1 MRPKLEN
8 RNKHP
13 LPHPSNEHPST
24 LKMKKV
30 LRVLIGTFSFLPAP
44 LISFSYSCPLF
55 PLLISSFS
63 SLTDHVCPSSP
74 RLFVYFSLHLSTKDQ
89 RRYRLVIILLQQIKL
104 IIQYSI
110 VYSMICDGSFKGENR
125 YGFSL
130 VRESTAWF
138 Y

>member
-8 RNKHP
+8 RKKHS

-24 LKMKKV
+24 LEMKKV
-30 LRVLIGTFSFLPAP
+30 FRVLIGSFSFLPAP

-55 PLLISSFS
+55 SLLISSFF

-74 RLFVYFSLHLSTKDQ
+74 RLFVYFSLHLSN
-89 RRYRLVIILLQQIKL
+89 RRPKHYRLVIILLQQIKL

-110 VYSMICDGSFKGENR
+110 VYNMICDGSFQGENC